1 MNEKKRIEY
10 IDCMRGFTMIL
21 VVACH
26 VAFSCLG
33 ISESTPSVHRIL
45 YEFRMPLFFFIS
57 GFVLYKDETR
67 WTAGHIARFLII
79 KKFPVQIVTML
90 IFLLIYLKLN
100 QIGVMEG
107 IYSDSK
113 LGYWFTFVLFIYFC
127 IYSVCRYF
135 LDLFGCKGIL
145 ADVCLL
151 SIGFLVYVLFFVKSV
166 FASLPIDRDVK
177 DLLSMCHWGY
187 YFYFVIGTL
196 FKKYYAKIQEI
207 LDNKPVLTICLV
219 IFFGFNLFYDEMIS
233 THSNILLLLT
243 AITGIVIVFSFF
255 RLHQTSLTKETVI
268 GRTLQYIG
276 RRTLDVYLL
285 HYLLL
290 PLNLKVYTTFLTEHP
305 MPLLEISL
313 TIIISLIVVA
323 GCLLISRILC
333 MSHTLSYLLFGVKD
347 RK

>member
-1 MNEKKRIEY
+1 MDQRNIT
-10 IDCMRGFTMIL
+10 IDIARGIAIIL
-21 VVACH
+21 VVVGH
-26 VAFSCLG
+26 SGVENHIRNGVYFF
-33 ISESTPSVHRIL
+33 H
-45 YEFRMPLFFFIS
+45 MPLFFFIS

-67 WTAGHIARFLII
+67 WTAGYIARFLIV

-90 IFLLIYLKLN
+90 IFFLIYMKLN

-151 SIGFLVYVLFFVKSV
+151 SIGFLVYVLVFVKSV

-219 IFFGFNLFYDEMIS
+219 IFF
-233 THSNILLLLT
+233 
-243 AITGIVIVFSFF
+243 
-255 RLHQTSLTKETVI
+255 RL
-268 GRTLQYIG
+268 
-276 RRTLDVYLL
+276 
-285 HYLLL
+285 
-290 PLNLKVYTTFLTEHP
+290 
-305 MPLLEISL
+305 
-313 TIIISLIVVA
+313 
-323 GCLLISRILC
+323 
-333 MSHTLSYLLFGVKD
+333 
-347 RK
+347 